1 MRFLELNQLN
11 EATLNIATFGKR
23 NPEYWPNL
31 IDMIENGRPVAIG
44 NGEEKVEIANGS
56 DVADQMR
63 AIWDGSELATP
74 EQIEQIKRLGLP
86 TTDGKK
92 ISITN
97 IYKSPEIKGKEADY
111 NIGDIG
117 EIALGVASAARF
129 NKLGE
134 EIDVE
139 DFVNI
144 ATQLKIQGVAKKTSY
159 SATFE
164 SKLKHTNGKTDVLS
178 VKIVTAGRSLEAF
191 EKFVRDMETAPK
203 NVRGTI
209 LSSINYAN
217 EQEKIEEGIVKTKKD
232 PNQNRIEISAV
243 GTENQKGTKADL
255 VMNIDG
261 QRINLLSAKAGQ
273 SQLGQ
278 GSGKDFNTVSN
289 FFNKIFAIDISPYQK
304 SWTNDN
310 EQNLAVLK
318 NIYNDLVIP
327 KILKLTSGDSTQK
340 EAGLVKQI
348 AMGLIYFSNDV
359 GAGGES
365 EIVDIVKLITTPDS
379 PGYKLMRVDD
389 RLYSALEKVDLVG
402 EPTPNRQG
410 VQVSGLLNGKK
421 LLLFKARSYFS
432 PAANLTRNI
441 IEGGPLLDQL
451 AVIEKPKPKLSQAY
465 IIQLKGLYGNLQQ
478 LTPAQQKQLNNEVNR
493 LTPSQL
499 KQLADANIKWASDA
513 ARRELQRRNIA

>member
-1 MRFLELNQLN
+1 MRFFELKSLN
-11 EATLNIATFGKR
+11 EATLTIATFGKR

-31 IDMIENGRPVAIG
+31 IDMIENGRSIAIG

-56 DVADQMR
+56 EIADQMR

-74 EQIEQIKRLGLP
+74 EQIEQIKRLALP
-86 TTDGKK
+86 TTDGRK

-97 IYKSPEIKGKEADY
+97 IYKSSEIKGKEADY

-134 EIDVE
+134 EIDLE
-139 DFVNI
+139 DFVNL
-144 ATQLKIQGVAKKTSY
+144 AKMLKIQGVAKKTSY
-159 SATFE
+159 SATLE
-164 SKLKHTNGKTDVLS
+164 TTLKHTNGKKDILS
-178 VKIVTAGRSLEAF
+178 VKIVTAGRSLQAF
-191 EKFVRDMETAPK
+191 QKFITDLESSPK

-217 EQEKIEEGIVKTKKD
+217 EHERIEQGIEKTKND
-232 PNQNRIEISAV
+232 PNQNRIEINAV
-243 GTENQKGTKADL
+243 GTEDQKGTKADL

-261 QRINLLSAKAGQ
+261 QKINLLSAKAGA

-278 GSGKDFNTVSN
+278 ASGKDFNKVSA
-289 FFNKIFAIDISPYQK
+289 FFNKIFAVDISQYQTQ
-304 SWTNDN
+304 WTEDHQ
-310 EQNLAVLK
+310 QNLEVLK
-318 NIYNDLVIP
+318 QIYSDLVIP
-327 KILKLTSGDSTQK
+327 KVLKLTSSDSTQK

-348 AMGLIYFSNDV
+348 AMGLIYYSNDV

-365 EIVDIVKLITTPDS
+365 EIIDIIKLVTTPDS

-389 RLYSALEKVDLVG
+389 RLYAALEKVNLVG

-410 VQVSGLLNGKK
+410 IQVSGVVNGKK
-421 LLLFKARSYFS
+421 TLLFKARSYYS

-451 AVIEKPKPKLSQAY
+451 AVIDKPEPTVSSAY
-465 IIQLKGLYGNLQQ
+465 IVQLKSQFGNLKT
-478 LTPAQQKQLNNEVNR
+478 LDPANTKRVNDTVSR
-493 LTPSQL
+493 LTISQL
-499 KQLADANIKWASDA
+499 KTVANANIQWVSDA
-513 ARRELQRRNIA
+513 AKRELQRRGVR

>member
-1 MRFLELNQLN
+1 MRFFELKKLD
-11 EATLNIATFGKR
+11 EATLSIATFGKR

-31 IDMIENGRPVAIG
+31 IDMIENGRPIAIG

-56 DVADQMR
+56 EIADQMR
-63 AIWDGSELATP
+63 AIWDGAELATP
-74 EQIEQIKRLGLP
+74 EQIEQIKRLSLP

-97 IYKSPEIKGKEADY
+97 IYKSSEIKGKEADY

-117 EIALGVASAARF
+117 EITLGVASAARF

-134 EIDVE
+134 EIDLE
-139 DFVNI
+139 DFVNL
-144 ATQLKIQGVAKKTSY
+144 AKMLKIQGIAKKTSY
-159 SATFE
+159 SATLE
-164 SKLKHTNGKTDVLS
+164 TQLKFKKGKTDILS
-178 VKIVTAGRSLEAF
+178 VKIVTAGRSLQAF
-191 EKFVRDMETAPK
+191 QKFINDLESAPK
-203 NVRGTI
+203 NVRGTV

-217 EQEKIEEGIVKTKKD
+217 EHERIEQGIEKTKND
-232 PNQNRIEISAV
+232 PNQNRIEINAV
-243 GTENQKGTKADL
+243 GTEDQKGTKADL

-261 QRINLLSAKAGQ
+261 QKINLLSAKAGA

-278 GSGKDFNTVSN
+278 ASGKDFNKISA
-289 FFNKIFAIDISPYQK
+289 FFNKIFAVDIAPYQK
-304 SWTNDN
+304 NWTEDH
-310 EQNLAVLK
+310 EQNLLVLK
-318 NIYNDLVIP
+318 QIYSELVIP
-327 KILKLTSGDSTQK
+327 KVLKLTSGDSTQK

-348 AMGLIYFSNDV
+348 AMGLIYYSNDV

-365 EIVDIVKLITTPDS
+365 EIIDIVKLVTTPDS

-389 RLYSALEKVDLVG
+389 RLYAALEKVDLIG

-410 VQVSGLLNGKK
+410 IQVSGIVNGKK
-421 LLLFKARSYFS
+421 TLLFKARSYFS

-451 AVIEKPKPKLSQAY
+451 AVIEKPEPKLSQAY
-465 IIQLKGLYGNLQQ
+465 IIQLKNQYGNLQT
-478 LTPAQQKQLNNEVNR
+478 LTPVQQQNLNKEVDR

-499 KQLADANIKWASDA
+499 KQLVGANITWASDS
-513 ARRELQRRNIA
+513 ARRELQRRGIK